1 MSPTVKQ
8 ATGVACHRWLKRN
21 TDYYHG
27 LLEIKYIFADTLNV
41 DGSIQVEYRSSS
53 ANDDFIDSTLLAARH
68 PGTIRI
74 VMGRLS

>member
-27 LLEIKYIFADTLNV
+27 LLARAMRRLLGGMFLKYTLKILTLNKF
-41 DGSIQVEYRSSS
+41 
-53 ANDDFIDSTLLAARH
+53 A
-68 PGTIRI
+68 P
-74 VMGRLS
+74 RLSYAC